1 MQDPSAEAEVDFSEV
16 FAMDRIGY
24 NARILNFVRTFVA
37 IISGCAAGIM
47 GITGL
52 YGFAC
57 FFISTLLLSVGLY
70 LKVSCE
76 PKPFFKKP
84 EDIWTEG
91 IMQGLMSYI
100 LFWTLF
106 YDIVHIY

>member
-1 MQDPSAEAEVDFSEV
+1 MDGGQEADVDFSEV
-16 FAMDRIGY
+16 FAMERIGF
-24 NARILNFVRTFVA
+24 NGRILNFCRVFVA

-47 GITGL
+47 GITGIP
-52 YGFAC
+52 GFLA
-57 FFISTLLLSVGLY
+57 FFLSTFLLSVGLY

-91 IMQGLMSYI
+91 IMQALMSYI

>member
-1 MQDPSAEAEVDFSEV
+1 MEPAAEAEIDFSEV
-16 FAMDRIGY
+16 YAMDRIAFNG
-24 NARILNFVRTFVA
+24 RILNFCRVFVA
-37 IISGCAAGIM
+37 IVSGCAAGIM

-52 YGFAC
+52 GGFVA
-57 FFISTLLLSVGLY
+57 FLVSTLLLSCGLF

-84 EDIWTEG
+84 EDIWFEG
-91 IMQGLMSYI
+91 ITQALMSYI

>member
-1 MQDPSAEAEVDFSEV
+1 MEQPEQEVDFSEV
-16 FAMDRIGY
+16 FSMERIGY
-24 NARILNFVRTFVA
+24 NGRILNFCRVYVA
-37 IISGCAAGIM
+37 IISGCAAGIL

-52 YGFAC
+52 AGFLV
-57 FFISTLLLSVGLY
+57 FFLSTFLLSVGLY

-76 PKPFFKKP
+76 PKPFFKRP
-84 EDIWTEG
+84 DDIWTDG
-91 IMQGLMSYI
+91 ITQALMSYV

>member
-1 MQDPSAEAEVDFSEV
+1 MEPPAEADIDFSEV
-16 FAMDRIGY
+16 YAMERIGY
-24 NARILNFVRTFVA
+24 NARILNYCRVFVA
-37 IISGCAAGIM
+37 IIAGCAAGIM

-52 YGFAC
+52 SGFAV
-57 FFISTLLLSVGLY
+57 FLISTLLLSVGLY
-70 LKVSCE
+70 LKVGCE

-84 EDIWTEG
+84 EDLWFEG
-91 IMQGLMSYI
+91 ITSASMSYI

>member
-1 MQDPSAEAEVDFSEV
+1 MQIQEKQRTSAGVLALVS
-16 FAMDRIGY
+16 
-24 NARILNFVRTFVA
+24 
-37 IISGCAAGIM
+37 SC
-47 GITGL
+47 
-52 YGFAC
+52 
-57 FFISTLLLSVGLY
+57 GLY

-84 EDIWTEG
+84 KDLWTDG
-91 IMQGLMSYI
+91 IVEALMSYI

>member
-1 MQDPSAEAEVDFSEV
+1 MEAAAEAEIDFSEV
-16 FAMDRIGY
+16 YAIDRIGF
-24 NARILNFVRTFVA
+24 NGRILNFCRVFVA

-47 GITGL
+47 GLTGVM
-52 YGFAC
+52 GFAA
-57 FFISTLLLSVGLY
+57 FFLATMVLSVGMY
-70 LKVSCE
+70 LKVSCD

-91 IMQGLMSYI
+91 IMQALMSYI

-106 YDIVHIY
+106 YDVVHIY